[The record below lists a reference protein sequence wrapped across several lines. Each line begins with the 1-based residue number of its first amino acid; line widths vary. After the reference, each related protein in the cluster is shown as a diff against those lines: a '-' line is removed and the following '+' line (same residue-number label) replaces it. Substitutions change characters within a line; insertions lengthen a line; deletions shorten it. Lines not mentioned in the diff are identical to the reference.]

1 MKQTCPLPFGLS
13 FLWAKGYSTYHPN
26 EVTIFSNVLG
36 LQCLCAKKIDKMA
49 EYQLVIATAI
59 SRLSSLSKGFLSPKM
74 VWRKDEQWQHHLEI
88 WRKEALGMN
97 LFLSCFNGSLL
108 GLGKIILLEDLTF
121 LVDEMTQARFS
132 IICHF

>member
-1 MKQTCPLPFGLS
+1 MF
-13 FLWAKGYSTYHPN
+13 WDYSVRAPKNLT
-26 EVTIFSNVLG
+26 
-36 LQCLCAKKIDKMA
+36 KW
-49 EYQLVIATAI
+49 LVIATAI

-121 LVDEMTQARFS
+121 SRR
-132 IICHF
+132 